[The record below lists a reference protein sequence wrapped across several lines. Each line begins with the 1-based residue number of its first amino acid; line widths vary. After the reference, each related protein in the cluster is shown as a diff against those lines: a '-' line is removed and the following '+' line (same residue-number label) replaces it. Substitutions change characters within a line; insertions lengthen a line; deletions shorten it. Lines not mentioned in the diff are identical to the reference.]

1 MPLNDKELQARDARR
16 DVWQEALDSMRQMK
30 AGSSGAK
37 HDVDVPPIV
46 EARHRSGLS
55 QSEFANLLGVSV
67 RTLQDWEQG
76 RRHPSRAAQSLIRI
90 ARKRP
95 DVLRE
100 VFDDVA

>member
-1 MPLNDKELQARDARR
+1 MPLSEKELLERDAKRE
-16 DVWQEALDSMRQMK
+16 VWQEALDAVRQMK
-30 AGSSGAK
+30 AGKVGNK
-37 HDVDVPPIV
+37 RNVEVPLIV
-46 EARHRSGLS
+46 EARHRVGLS
-55 QSEFANLLGVSV
+55 QSEFADLLGVSV

-90 ARKRP
+90 ANKRP